1 MTTVP
6 YACRVLTVLVVR
18 ACVPA
23 AVPTYTQG
31 TPSATRVT
39 DTSLHINVRLD
50 TQGYFYFVILARDDP
65 APVAKNVKAGLNA
78 AGGAPIVAGSQQV
91 TTTTLTFTEIVFQK
105 LNLSTAYDLYVVSE
119 DDSTPPNTQPVP
131 SKVQFQTLEG
141 RKIFTVGRG
150 GRENNRLGLGDVV
163 DHWTPTA
170 VPSWDN
176 VTLLDDAHYTDIR
189 LKCTC
194 RRAHLQWRGVPELT
208 GLWRRRQGATC

>member
-1 MTTVP
+1 MSAAAAAEVP
-6 YACRVLTVLVVR
+6 NYV
-18 ACVPA
+18 
-23 AVPTYTQG
+23 QG

-50 TQGYFYFVILARDDP
+50 TQGYFYFVILPRGAE
-65 APVAKNVKAGLNA
+65 APVASNVKQGLDA
-78 AGGAPIVAGSQQV
+78 EGGQPIVAGSQQV

-119 DDSTPPNTQPVP
+119 DDNSPPNTQPVP
-131 SKVQFQTLEG
+131 SLVQFQTLEG
-141 RKIFTVGRG
+141 RKLFTVGRG

-170 VPSWDN
+170 VPAWDN
-176 VTLLDDAHYTDIR
+176 VTVHANAHYTDII

-194 RRAHLQWRGVPELT
+194 RHAGGGDVRRGTVTPAAMCMPRAT
-208 GLWRRRQGATC
+208 RQGGTSYE

>member
-1 MTTVP
+1 M
-6 YACRVLTVLVVR
+6 CSLCWW
-18 ACVPA
+18 CVHA